1 MTHLVRKIPVP
12 SKPKLEKELKRM
24 IDLVWLGL
32 IVIEPVQKLNNL
44 VKGFHVDEKP
54 NEKREYLCL
63 PTTVEIF
70 FQVPGHLKWTP
81 RLDASS
87 CYWYIRVDEQS
98 SNILTFNTGAKD
110 VLFDRIAYEYLFYY
124 SNLVVN
130 DWFLISNP
138 HDNYMRFKRYRAV

>member
-24 IDLVWLGL
+24 IDLV
-32 IVIEPVQKLNNL
+32 IVEPVQKLNNL

-70 FQVPGHLKWTP
+70 FQVPGYLNWTP

-87 CYWYIRVDEQS
+87 GYWYIRVDEQS

-110 VLFDRIAYEYLFYY
+110 VLLDRIAYEYLFYY

>member
-24 IDLVWLGL
+24 IDLV
-32 IVIEPVQKLNNL
+32 IVEPVQKLNNL

-54 NEKREYLCL
+54 NEKLEYLCL
-63 PTTVEIF
+63 PTTVVIF
-70 FQVPGHLKWTP
+70 FQVPGHLNWTP

-87 CYWYIRVDEQS
+87 GYWYIRVDEQS
-98 SNILTFNTGAKD
+98 SNILAFNTGAKD
-110 VLFDRIAYEYLFYY
+110 VLLDRIAYEYLFYY
-124 SNLVVN
+124 SDLVVN
-130 DWFLISNP
+130 DCFLISNP